1 MQIKKHARAEFTKGP
16 LFFKILFFA
25 IPIMAT
31 GVLQILYNM
40 ADNVVVGKFS
50 GDATALAAV
59 GSTSSL
65 TNLILNLLL
74 GLSVGSGV
82 VVAQY
87 FGAKRLSEISK
98 SVHTSM
104 TVSVIGGLIFAIFG
118 FFAARP
124 LLTLM
129 DTRPDIIDS
138 ATLYLRI
145 IFCGVPA
152 SSVYNFGSS
161 ILRSVGDSKR
171 PLIILATT
179 GLVNVGLNIFFV
191 TVCHMTVDGVALAT
205 IISQYLSAGAVV
217 FLLMRTNECYKFDPK
232 KMGIDRVIFGKVLRI
247 GIPSGIQGMMFSISN
262 VMIQSSIN
270 TFPTETVS
278 GNTAA
283 LSLEGFS
290 YTIMNSFSNAAL
302 TFTGQNFGA
311 GKIKRVYKILF
322 YSLIQIFLIGFITG
336 YLEITF
342 AEQLSWLFVD
352 KNIPHAQMIVD
363 ASVTR
368 LSYVLKW
375 YFLCGIM
382 EVFTYHL
389 RGIGY
394 SITPM
399 LATLFGVCFIRIAWV
414 AFVFPTESFNTPLG
428 LYMVLPISWA
438 VAIVLSIIICIIASF
453 KLRRLQKTI
462 LSHTI

>member
-31 GVLQILYNM
+31 GVLQLLYNM